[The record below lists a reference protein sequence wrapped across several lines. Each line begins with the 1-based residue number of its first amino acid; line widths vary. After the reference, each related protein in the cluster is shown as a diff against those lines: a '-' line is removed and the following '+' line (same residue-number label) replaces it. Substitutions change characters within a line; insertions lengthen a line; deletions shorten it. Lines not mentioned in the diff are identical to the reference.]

1 MNTNKVLAGLS
12 YLSIFCVGFIFP
24 LIVFLV
30 SSSTYVKEH
39 AKKALISHLIPIIPV
54 LVLAGAA
61 VYLELTNQLTDTTP
75 IFLMVGALFTILI
88 AIIVTIWN
96 LVKAIKVFANDDY

>member
-12 YLSIFCVGFIFP
+12 YLSVFCVAFIFP

-39 AKKALISHLIPIIPV
+39 AKKALISHIIPIIPV
-54 LVLAGAA
+54 LVLVSSV
-61 VYLELTNQLTDTTP
+61 VYLELTNQLTDTTS
-75 IFLMVGALFTILI
+75 IFLIAGAIFTVVVS
-88 AIIVTIWN
+88 IIVSIWN

>member
-30 SSSTYVKEH
+30 SSSAYVKEH
-39 AKKALISHLIPIIPV
+39 AKKALISHIIPIIPV
-54 LVLAGAA
+54 LVLVGSV
-61 VYLELTNQLTDTTP
+61 VYLEFTNQLTDTTS
-75 IFLMVGALFTILI
+75 IFLIAGAIFTVVIS
-88 AIIVTIWN
+88 IIVTIWN